1 MPPSRA
7 VRLLSG
13 IGLFATTQKMS
24 APHFSPAART
34 SVGDGFATL
43 LDKWRRSGSARI
55 PIVMGIVNVTPDS
68 FTDGGLFFDANVA
81 IAHGERLAG
90 EGAAILDIGGES
102 TRGNATPVPADE
114 EMRRVLPVIEGI
126 RPLPAL
132 ISIDT
137 MKAPVAESA
146 IGAGAHIVNDIRGL
160 QGDPELPRIAARHGA
175 GVIAMHN
182 PGLLGS
188 QKAMEGDPI
197 AGCLAFFERSIEIAR
212 HAGVKEDRIVLDP
225 GFGFGKSPEQNLEI
239 LARFSELNALGLPVL
254 AGTSRKS
261 FIQRITGREGK
272 GRLIGTLVTNVV
284 AAFAGAAIIRVHD
297 VAEHV
302 DAMRMA
308 AAIRGATT
316 AEASAGRSA

>member
-1 MPPSRA
+1 
-7 VRLLSG
+7 
-13 IGLFATTQKMS
+13 MS
-24 APHFSPAART
+24 ASQSILTARA
-34 SVGDGFATL
+34 SAGDGFAAL
-43 LDKWRRSGSARI
+43 LGKWREGGSARV

-68 FTDGGLFFDANVA
+68 FTDGGLFYDSEAA
-81 IAHGERLAG
+81 IAHGKRLAE

-114 EMRRVLPVIEGI
+114 EMRRVLPVIE
-126 RPLPAL
+126 RTRSAPPL

-137 MKAPVAESA
+137 MKAAVAAAA
-146 IGAGAHIVNDIRGL
+146 IASGAHIVNDIRGL

-188 QKAMEGDPI
+188 AKAMQGDPV
-197 AGCLAFFERSIEIAR
+197 AGCLAFFERTLEIAR
-212 HAGVKEDRIVLDP
+212 RAGINEDRIVLDP
-225 GFGFGKSPEQNLEI
+225 GFGFGKSPEQNLEL
-239 LARFSELNALGLPVL
+239 LARFSELNALGFPVL

-261 FIQRITGREGK
+261 FIQKITGREGQ
-272 GRLIGTLVTNVV
+272 GRLIGTLVTNIV
-284 AAFAGAAIIRVHD
+284 AAFAGAAIVRVHD

-308 AAIRGATT
+308 AAIRGAGRAGELPGST
-316 AEASAGRSA
+316 A